1 MSTVNGIGTLR
12 YGWDHHPDG
21 TASAT
26 LWFVIG
32 FLPVVPLRRER
43 LCVVSDGLEPSR
55 AIDVAGAAL
64 GAAVGV
70 GTGFRSQLQV
80 LQKEP
85 IQLAGILRTYFF
97 GFVVTPLLA
106 FGAPLVGVWASVR
119 ILELLKFNMREYGV
133 YVAITLGIASVA
145 WAGVVIAKILDRAAG
160 RTKPRR
166 IDRKVD
172 S

>member
-1 MSTVNGIGTLR
+1 MSTINGIGTLR
-12 YGWDHHPDG
+12 YGWNHYPDG

-32 FLPVVPLRRER
+32 FLPVIPLRRER
-43 LCVVSDGLEPSR
+43 LCVVSDGLDQPR

-70 GTGFRSQLQV
+70 GSGFRSQLQV

-85 IQLAGILRTYFF
+85 MQLAGILGTYFF

-106 FGAPLVGVWASVR
+106 FGVPLVGVWAGVR
-119 ILELLKFNMREYGV
+119 LLELLKFNMREYGA
-133 YVAITLGIASVA
+133 YVGITLGIASVL
-145 WAGVVIAKILDRAAG
+145 WAAVVIAKILDRAAG
-160 RTKPRR
+160 RTKLRR
-166 IDRKVD
+166 ARP
-172 S
+172 